1 MSLQLPLQVTHRA
14 AREIRIAS
22 GWWDENRPAAPDAFR
37 DAIDKAFE
45 LIRTE
50 PNIGAFATNVKLPG
64 VRRILLSKV
73 RYYLY
78 YRVKGKRRA
87 VEVVALWHT
96 SRYPDLGL

>member
-1 MSLQLPLQVTHRA
+1 MSLRLPLQVTRRA
-14 AREIRIAS
+14 AREIRAAS
-22 GWWDENRPAAPDAFR
+22 EWWDENRPAAPDAFR

-45 LIRTE
+45 LIRTQ
-50 PNIGAFATNVKLPG
+50 PNLGTVATNVRLPG
-64 VRRILLSKV
+64 VRRIHLSKV

-78 YRVKGKRRA
+78 YRLKTRPKA